1 MSEAP
6 PAQERS
12 LCPPEAR
19 VASACSV
26 QREETLAAPC
36 DGLDNDCD
44 GEVDEGCP
52 CVPGAVQKCF
62 AGPPGSA
69 GVGACNFGSQVCSG
83 GEFPAFGP
91 CTGGGVP
98 SPEVCDGLDNDCN
111 GCADDIAR
119 CVPVVECP
127 DIDDPRIP
135 VARPFETLTLDAR
148 KFAQESDILAA
159 RWQVEGSPCDALYT
173 SIPGSTATAENGQ
186 LSYTLAGGTT
196 LAPSLRFTLSGSYQV
211 TLDLRL
217 RDGTTTRCRFP
228 VHARADGL
236 RVELCWDA
244 TGPTGGASPV
254 DLDLHLAKQ
263 GATAAWGDA
272 RDCHYRT
279 CIPQDL
285 YGTGIWGHPNT
296 PDLTSCLT
304 GGPLDVV
311 HRARGNCINP
321 RLDLDNQREMT
332 RYVPEN
338 INLDAPRPGERF
350 EIGVVHRSLA
360 PRRTRALVNV
370 YCGGALRSSFNL
382 DESAGFSDLASA
394 TELWRV
400 ANIDIGS
407 RAADLT
413 TQCSVSP
420 LTSASSPT
428 APDLSDRDYRLR
440 FAP

>member
-1 MSEAP
+1 
-6 PAQERS
+6 
-12 LCPPEAR
+12 
-19 VASACSV
+19 
-26 QREETLAAPC
+26 
-36 DGLDNDCD
+36 
-44 GEVDEGCP
+44 
-52 CVPGAVQKCF
+52 
-62 AGPPGSA
+62 
-69 GVGACNFGSQVCSG
+69 
-83 GEFPAFGP
+83 
-91 CTGGGVP
+91 
-98 SPEVCDGLDNDCN
+98 
-111 GCADDIAR
+111 
-119 CVPVVECP
+119 
-127 DIDDPRIP
+127 
-135 VARPFETLTLDAR
+135 
-148 KFAQESDILAA
+148 
-159 RWQVEGSPCDALYT
+159 
-173 SIPGSTATAENGQ
+173 
-186 LSYTLAGGTT
+186 
-196 LAPSLRFTLSGSYQV
+196 
-211 TLDLRL
+211 
-217 RDGTTTRCRFP
+217 
-228 VHARADGL
+228 
-236 RVELCWDA
+236 
-244 TGPTGGASPV
+244 
-254 DLDLHLAKQ
+254 
-263 GATAAWGDA
+263 
-272 RDCHYRT
+272 
-279 CIPQDL
+279 
-285 YGTGIWGHPNT
+285 
-296 PDLTSCLT
+296 
-304 GGPLDVV
+304 V